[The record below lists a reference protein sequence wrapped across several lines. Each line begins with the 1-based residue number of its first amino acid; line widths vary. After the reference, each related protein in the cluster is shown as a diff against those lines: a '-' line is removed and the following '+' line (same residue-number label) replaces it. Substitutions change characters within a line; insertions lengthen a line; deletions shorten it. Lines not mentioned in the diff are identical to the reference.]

1 MEKNVTTTFSIKDIK
16 IPKSTFVLVLL
27 FCLGCDGL
35 SINQT
40 KIEKLNLDLANSQAE
55 LDTLKKELAG
65 VKFWQTRQQKTVN
78 DYAEILMRQGIKNYQ
93 DNLEWKKR
101 KQRVESYNSTCNELI
116 NKITNLEQLTIP
128 EIKNALREMKG
139 S

>member
-1 MEKNVTTTFSIKDIK
+1 MEKTLTATFSIKDIA
-16 IPKSTFVLVLL
+16 IPKSAFTLVLL

-35 SINQT
+35 SVNHT
-40 KIEKLNLDLANSQAE
+40 KIEKLNLELSNSQAE
-55 LDTLKKELAG
+55 LDTLKRKLAG
-65 VKFWQTRQQKTVN
+65 VNFWQTRQQKTVD
-78 DYAEILMRQGIKNYQ
+78 DYAKILMRQGIKNYQ

-101 KQRVESYNSTCNELI
+101 KQRVESYKSTCNELI